1 MKKLFVIRNQS
12 NKDMKRKS
20 FITLWMT
27 ALLVSVCMILQG
39 KVKAYAS
46 EEIVYMSG
54 ADALSE
60 ENGSYEREILP
71 VEDECIEPEGIS
83 PEDENDDPAEEGPAK
98 IEVRPVISMNTEYE
112 YAADIGIVP
121 EARVTAAGFD
131 VRQDESDHSSY
142 TVYKDDEEIGC
153 IDVYYVNKSDMSG
166 HKFPDDLDE
175 IGLNMIDETA
185 GSYAAAAVFT
195 AGQDTGYQDSISDT
209 VYFNIIPAKLKL
221 SAGKNVETVKY
232 KKVSDVIDAV
242 WADAACE
249 RINVSASME
258 EDDRWVD
265 INEITDGIGSLSCVI
280 DGSVKNADKELT
292 ICGTFN
298 FKLNGSV
305 AVSDENIGMYSI
317 EEYNFSEHG
326 LTVYSDGSLDGRFK
340 KGRKWYY
347 GGAVSDIPGL
357 FEIKYA
363 SGRDGY
369 SLKEDSVYIKC
380 SKDREWTQP
389 YTDNEVSGVPAENG
403 IYYRIFGKNEND
415 ETLASEIRY
424 AEIER
429 RPVKG
434 KADSYKVE
442 RANPRKYA
450 GNVVFPYKKEIRW
463 DEVNFT
469 FEAED
474 TFEAGKGTEKETW
487 SLPYRGKSLT
497 AGDISAEDI
506 FEVDDFGLPYM
517 PFVSGIYEVGLCIDF
532 EESDFY
538 KKNIYL
544 DEVDFNYEILP
555 KYYITYIIADRI
567 VYEGSV
573 SGGVVGSPVTYPLKC
588 SEPLKIPDGMTVYG
602 WSFYDWDGYHRIKSN
617 SGSRYA
623 AGYEEGIDGTHTFTD
638 TDVVAVA
645 KVMSE
650 EQGVRISRI
659 EQVIYDGRAH
669 VAKGMPADGKRK
681 TADLD
686 LVIKD
691 GGYTLVY
698 GEDYTVRLF
707 NNVNASVT
715 GKELPQNRLPRAE
728 ITGRG
733 DYKGFK
739 KTVYFSILPR
749 DISDFTYSVDP
760 GYIWREKNGKVHIG
774 KRSITGV
781 LDDGAVLKLKP
792 SDYIEDRSEIPVK
805 IRKDDVLSKSYT
817 LSAQGKGNYFGYIS
831 MDVPSIDFPVSFTKF
846 RFKYDSTIEYKDKIS
861 VDDFN
866 VRVYTPKG
874 RQLEKN
880 EYTLEFEQAAKIP
893 AGSGYYKIKIS
904 PTKEISWG
912 GEDERVVGSKV
923 ITVRMKGEKFA
934 RKNFSLSWTSLPYD
948 GAGRTNLVVS
958 AEGFAEG
965 KDYECEWIDS
975 CKADN
980 KAVGTYTVRIIG
992 KGKYA
997 NYDRNGNPAVIT
1009 FTFKRT
1015 LSDISK
1021 ADNIVLQ
1028 TQETAVDKKGTTT
1041 KVTVTVKNA
1050 DGTETVY
1057 TNHMWNG
1064 TWTKTLVS
1072 ADGTR
1077 GFTVTSWGKNKT
1089 SGESE
1094 IRLRALNNS
1103 GYRGSCRVKYNIL

>member
-20 FITLWMT
+20 FITLWMPVV
-27 ALLVSVCMILQG
+27 LVSVCLILQG

-46 EEIVYMSG
+46 EEIAYMSG
-54 ADALSE
+54 TDALSE

-195 AGQDTGYQDSISDT
+195 AGQDTGYQDSISDA
-209 VYFNIIPAKLKL
+209 VYFNIVPAKLKL

-249 RINVSASME
+249 RINVSAAME

-265 INEITDGIGSLSCVI
+265 IDEITDGIGSLSCVI
-280 DGSVKNADKELT
+280 GGSVKAADKEL
-292 ICGTFN
+292 IDCGTFK
-298 FKLNGSV
+298 FKLSGSV
-305 AVSDENIGMYSI
+305 AVSDENKGMYSI
-317 EEYNFSEHG
+317 EAYDFSEHE
-326 LTVYSDGSLDGRFK
+326 LTVYSDASLDGRFK
-340 KGRKWYY
+340 KDRKWYY
-347 GGAVSDIPGL
+347 GAGILDILEL
-357 FEIKYA
+357 FEIKYV

-369 SLKEDSVYIKC
+369 PLKEDSIYIKC

-389 YTDNEVSGVPAENG
+389 YADNEVSGVPAENG

-555 KYYITYIIADRI
+555 KYYITSIIADRI

-691 GGYTLVY
+691 GVYTLVY

-781 LDDGAVLKLKP
+781 LDDGAVLKLKT
-792 SDYIEDRSEIPVK
+792 SDYVEDRSDIPVK

-893 AGSGYYKIKIS
+893 AGSGYYRIKIL
-904 PTKEISWG
+904 PTKDISWG
-912 GEDERVVGSKV
+912 GGDDTVVGSKV
-923 ITVRMKGEKFA
+923 ITVRMKGGKLA

-948 GAGRTNLVVS
+948 GAGRTNSVVP
-958 AEGFAEG
+958 AVGFAEG
-965 KDYECEWIDS
+965 RDYECEWIDS

-1077 GFTVTSWGKNKT
+1077 GFTVTSWGKKKT